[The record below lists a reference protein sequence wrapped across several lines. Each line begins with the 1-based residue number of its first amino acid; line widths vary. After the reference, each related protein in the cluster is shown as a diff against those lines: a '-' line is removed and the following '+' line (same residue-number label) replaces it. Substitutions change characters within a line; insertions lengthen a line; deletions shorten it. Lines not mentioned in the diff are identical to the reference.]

1 MLKFDATSHTLAI
14 MSLRQQFSG
23 IYNLFGTDGSGLLA
37 GYFSSI
43 PTWASEQAEMAV
55 QQKKY
60 RQFQAAAQRALESMG
75 SQASTPGVVGRL
87 GMDVGV
93 QLKARTDPS
102 NRHLAQMLAQGCC
115 LGVTGCVMARRDN
128 PAASEN
134 AQRLARE
141 LEQFEQNAADR
152 WREFL

>member
-1 MLKFDATSHTLAI
+1 
-14 MSLRQQFSG
+14 
-23 IYNLFGTDGSGLLA
+23 
-37 GYFSSI
+37 
-43 PTWASEQAEMAV
+43 
-55 QQKKY
+55 
-60 RQFQAAAQRALESMG
+60 MG

-87 GMDVGV
+87 CMDVGV

-152 WREFL
+152 WRDFL